1 MLLAHDDLALRP
13 ATVATA
19 IERIV
24 AACQPQAII
33 AFGSRVRGEARPDS
47 DLDLFVLLHAP
58 AADAGVLRRR
68 LRALLAD
75 LPLSKDIL
83 VSDPETYAR
92 ARTRLNSVYR
102 DIAEQGLP
110 LWHDGHLAPAAVEA
124 VCRATLEPLRTMAWD
139 ELATTRKPGWCT
151 R

>member
-1 MLLAHDDLALRP
+1 MPLAHDDLALRP

-24 AACQPQAII
+24 AACRPQAIV
-33 AFGSRVRGEARPDS
+33 AFGSRARGQARPDS
-47 DLDLFVLLHAP
+47 DLDLFVLLRTP
-58 AADAGVLRRR
+58 TADAGVLRRR

-92 ARTRLNSVYR
+92 ARTQLNSVYR
-102 DIAEQGLP
+102 DIAQENLP
-110 LWHDGHLAPAAVEA
+110 LWHDGHLDPAAVEA
-124 VCRATLEPLRTMAWD
+124 VCR
-139 ELATTRKPGWCT
+139 
-151 R
+151 